1 MGKVFQDT
9 TGINMASEKIKDRIC
24 EFECNIDDMTAEELA
39 YAAERLMAEGAKDV
53 TLTPIQMKKGRPA
66 TLVTVMFDD
75 DDDERERM
83 ARLIFQYTTTIG
95 IREVVS
101 ERYVLD
107 RREETVETPY
117 GKVRCKV
124 ASGYGVKRV
133 KAEYD
138 DLARIADNRH
148 ISIAAAGE
156 LLQPYIHR
164 LIDERKKHYV

>member
-1 MGKVFQDT
+1 
-9 TGINMASEKIKDRIC
+9 MALEKMKDKIC

-66 TLVTVMFDD
+66 TLVTVMFND

-83 ARLIFQYTTTIG
+83 ARLLFQYTTTIG

-107 RREETVETPY
+107 REEKTIDTPY
-117 GKVRCKV
+117 GRVRCKV
-124 ASGYGVKRV
+124 VSGYGVKRY
-133 KAEYD
+133 KIEYD
-138 DLARIADNRH
+138 DLAKIADRKH
-148 ISIAAAGE
+148 VSIAAARE
-156 LLQPYIHR
+156 MVQPYINR
-164 LIDERKKHYV
+164 EINN

>member
-1 MGKVFQDT
+1 M
-9 TGINMASEKIKDRIC
+9 KDRIC

-66 TLVTVMFDD
+66 TLLTVMFA
-75 DDDERERM
+75 DDEEEKVKM
-83 ARLIFQYTTTIG
+83 ARLLFQYTTTIG

-107 RREETVETPY
+107 RREEAVETPY
-117 GKVRCKV
+117 GKVRCKIV
-124 ASGYGVKRV
+124 SGYGVKRV

-138 DLARIADNRH
+138 DLAKIADNRH
-148 ISIAAAGE
+148 ISIAAARE
-156 LLQPYIHR
+156 LLQPYIYR
-164 LIDERKKHYV
+164 LIDKGELKYV